1 MTHSL
6 KRKIRLLMDAINDAL
21 SGSDEITRSLNR
33 VRQEGYDL
41 LLVLEATVVLN
52 GSDEDEDGLD
62 DHDDLDDDEEE
73 EDDGWET
80 IGGDE
85 DYDDSDFEDESLD
98 FRTRKPGKEFVAR
111 LTPQDIRFL
120 SSLQIS
126 SD

>member
-52 GSDEDEDGLD
+52 DSDEDEN
-62 DHDDLDDDEEE
+62 DLDDLYDDEDE
-73 EDDGWET
+73 EDDDWES
-80 IGGDE
+80 IGGDDE
-85 DYDDSDFEDESLD
+85 YDDSDTEDESLD
-98 FRTRKPGKEFVAR
+98 FRMRKPGKEFVAR
-111 LTPQDIRFL
+111 LTPQDIKFL